1 MVNKFRKRFPYYP
14 DDADYTTNAPS
25 YYDDLARK
33 QKLIKLLAERILELS
48 NDTEITIKQFHERLE
63 NIKEEMKGFF
73 NQWLSD
79 GVLDQIINQEILNQ
93 KANRTEL
100 TELENRLM
108 NEINISII
116 EFSTNEPNNEKVEY
130 WFEKIK

>member
-1 MVNKFRKRFPYYP
+1 MRNKRYP
-14 DDADYTTNAPS
+14 EYHDDSDYTTNAPS

-33 QKLIKLLAERILELS
+33 TKLIRLLAEKIIELS
-48 NDTEITIKQFHERLE
+48 EETELTIQEFQERLDNIKQ
-63 NIKEEMKGFF
+63 EMKDFF
-73 NQWLSD
+73 NQWLAD

-100 TELENRLM
+100 AELENRLM

-116 EFSTNEPNNEKVEY
+116 EFSINEPKNEKVEY
-130 WFEKIK
+130 WFEKVD